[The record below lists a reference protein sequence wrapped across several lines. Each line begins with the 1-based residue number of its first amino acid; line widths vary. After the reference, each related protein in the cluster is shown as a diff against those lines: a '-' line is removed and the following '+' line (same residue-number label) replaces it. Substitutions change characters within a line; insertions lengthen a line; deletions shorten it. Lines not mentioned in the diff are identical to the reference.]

1 MVEAKFGLGAMSE
14 AEAEAVFTILAK
26 VRHETDGSIRPT
38 RLVRA

>member
-1 MVEAKFGLGAMSE
+1 
-14 AEAEAVFTILAK
+14 VFTILAK